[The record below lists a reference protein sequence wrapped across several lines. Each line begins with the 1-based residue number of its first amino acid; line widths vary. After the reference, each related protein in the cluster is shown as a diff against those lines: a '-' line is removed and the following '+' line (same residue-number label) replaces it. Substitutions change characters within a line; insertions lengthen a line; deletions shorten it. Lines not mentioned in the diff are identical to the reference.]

1 MVRRRWVNWKLS
13 TQQNLL
19 LAARI
24 YTGSKPIQPLI
35 AKVQKQSGQGV
46 KPPSY
51 LHLVQRFKLREAI
64 TTRHTRF
71 YGVVHN

>member
-1 MVRRRWVNWKLS
+1 
-13 TQQNLL
+13 
-19 LAARI
+19 
-24 YTGSKPIQPLI
+24 
-35 AKVQKQSGQGV
+35 V